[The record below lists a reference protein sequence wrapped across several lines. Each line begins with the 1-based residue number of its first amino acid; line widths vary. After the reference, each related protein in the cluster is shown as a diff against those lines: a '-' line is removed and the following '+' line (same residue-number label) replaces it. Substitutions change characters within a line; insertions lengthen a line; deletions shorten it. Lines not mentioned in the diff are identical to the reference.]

1 MDHFFLKSRSIK
13 GNYADIFLKMGNI
26 TTAFC
31 KAHSSYVYIYSAYS
45 QKSNTIK
52 NTQESF
58 SKQTLISIS
67 ILLIFQIYKSA
78 FQGILFNK
86 ALKTAW
92 LMTVKVYLNFNIKFL
107 FFLVYIFHS
116 EQICWVITS
125 KE

>member
-13 GNYADIFLKMGNI
+13 GNYAEIFLKMGNI

-31 KAHSSYVYIYSAYS
+31 KAHSSYVYIYSTYS

-67 ILLIFQIYKSA
+67 ILLIFQIFKNSISRNLA
-78 FQGILFNK
+78 QQSIKNCVVNDCKGL
-86 ALKTAW
+86 LK
-92 LMTVKVYLNFNIKFL
+92 L
-107 FFLVYIFHS
+107 
-116 EQICWVITS
+116 
-125 KE
+125 